1 MRRLPSYGQVLVN
14 GSGRTLYVF
23 TPERGG
29 KVKCT
34 GSCASLWPPLTVPAG
49 GKPRVVGAA
58 IHHALIST
66 VPNPSGGSI
75 ATYAGW
81 PLHTYA
87 QDTTAGSTNGQGIG
101 GQWYMISPAGKVI
114 TKKAGSSSSSGS
126 SGGYGY

>member
-1 MRRLPSYGQVLVN
+1 
-14 GSGRTLYVF
+14 
-23 TPERGG
+23 
-29 KVKCT
+29 
-34 GSCASLWPPLTVPAG
+34 
-49 GKPRVVGAA
+49 VGAA